1 MWGWLLLIAACGA
14 ERPAPSKVADAPMRD
29 TQPLPT
35 SSAALDVP
43 TASPAPPPASS
54 SAAPPAMAPP
64 APASGALKAEE
75 CDKVIHT
82 FAQLVAQEQ
91 GASLMEG
98 FQSNPIYG
106 AMRSLCVMQTTRA
119 QYDCATSAKSTQKW
133 QECMK

>member
-1 MWGWLLLIAACGA
+1 MLIAACGA
-14 ERPAPSKVADAPMRD
+14 ERSAPPKVADAPMRD

-35 SSAALDVP
+35 SSAALDGP

-54 SAAPPAMAPP
+54 SVAPPAMAPPAMAPP